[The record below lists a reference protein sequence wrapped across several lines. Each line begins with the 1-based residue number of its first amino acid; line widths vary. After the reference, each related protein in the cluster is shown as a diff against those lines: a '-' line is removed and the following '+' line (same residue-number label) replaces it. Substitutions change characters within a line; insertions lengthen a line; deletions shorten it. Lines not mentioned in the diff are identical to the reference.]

1 MSTFKSC
8 CIGENECSI
17 LRFPIR
23 GIKKERFQNRRSRYK
38 EGYVSYPIL
47 IDEEIEARGTV
58 YRNSDSL
65 CIHIGDA
72 TSGGYLHGGKKPGGG
87 VYQALIELLR
97 IQPVADSLHRLVIIV
112 NPCHTLSQ
120 IEKGKK
126 PVLCPILLE
135 EDLIILPVRLIMNS
149 LYAEPQLPDHSSV
162 ILISI
167 VVPSVLAGPVGCGE
181 SGELRIDIV
190 IIPIAVSNREKI
202 FPIRLKSFY
211 LITVTTFKPR
221 YETVIDINIGI
232 YAPLC
237 RLIGYSRTIRRRIQ
251 RQSKQ

>member
-1 MSTFKSC
+1 METTNPVHRRRPRYKGTHPTKFSEKYKELNPEKYAETA
-8 CIGENECSI
+8 EHV
-17 LRFPIR
+17 
-23 GIKKERFQNRRSRYK
+23 IKKGGTPAGMHIPICVK
-38 EGYVSYPIL
+38 EIL
-47 IDEEIEARGTV
+47 EF
-58 YRNSDSL
+58 
-65 CIHIGDA
+65 
-72 TSGGYLHGGKKPGGG
+72 
-87 VYQALIELLR
+87 LR

-149 LYAEPQLPDHSSV
+149 LYAEPQFPDHSSV

-202 FPIRLKSFY
+202 LPIRLKPFY
-211 LITVTTFKPR
+211 LINVTTFKPR